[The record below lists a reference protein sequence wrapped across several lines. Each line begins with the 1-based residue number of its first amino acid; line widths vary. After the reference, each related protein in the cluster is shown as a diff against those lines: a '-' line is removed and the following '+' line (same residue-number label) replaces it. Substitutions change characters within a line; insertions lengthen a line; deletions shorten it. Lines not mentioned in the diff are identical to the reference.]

1 MNSALHA
8 LPGDLDVIGALRALQ
23 RRRAQPMATCLHV
36 TVQPH
41 ALVVCPLALAG
52 AHGSVHVVAYGPI
65 GQVEPHVLVAPDPRH
80 PTDREALLTRFGA
93 DLATY
98 MDHCRAGGD
107 YPQLWVAGMP
117 TARHLGLVA
126 ERLRIHDATTPP
138 GLLARH
144 LAHFA
149 ARFPVA
155 GQQALHVASRVIADH
170 WATAEPGGPGAHL
183 GALLLWFDAPT
194 AIAGDGTL
202 FEDALAEARNW
213 PMGVRTD
220 PVRDAALHRA
230 VVAYNRAR
238 RSADRPS
245 QGGRVELDAPARAVW
260 DILVPAARHAY
271 DRVQRAVALI
281 AGAGLAPLRGLDELD
296 AAEVDMFAYAMD
308 ALSAGRWSGRSSTR
322 SMARSYLM
330 RQAAQENVD
339 AALVLGDR
347 VARAR
352 ACLAG
357 TVVAGTV
364 VAGTVV
370 AGTVVA
376 GTVVAERIVERRDG
390 ALVVRT
396 AQSIL
401 RVRSGDQMYWADDTR
416 LRLRIEDIRPEDA
429 ADGATTLVILAITR
443 GQRSVARPSPGAAV
457 ELVPAIPDWGRALRE
472 TARLSAR
479 PDAPPWAPA
488 RDRPPG
494 VDA

>member
-1 MNSALHA
+1 MDSAPHA
-8 LPGDLDVIGALRALQ
+8 LPGDLDVVGALRALQ

-52 AHGSVHVVAYGPI
+52 AHGSIHVVAYGPI
-65 GQVEPHVLVAPDPRH
+65 GQAEPQVLVAPDPRH
-80 PTDREALLTRFGA
+80 PADREALLSRFGA

-117 TARHLGLVA
+117 TARHLSLVA
-126 ERLRIHDATTPP
+126 ERLRVHDATTPP
-138 GLLARH
+138 GILARH
-144 LAHFA
+144 LDHFA

-170 WATAEPGGPGAHL
+170 WATAEPGGPGGHL
-183 GALLLWFDAPT
+183 GALLLWFDAPVT
-194 AIAGDGTL
+194 VTRDGAL
-202 FEDALAEARNW
+202 VEGALAEARNR

-230 VVAYNRAR
+230 VVAYNQAR
-238 RSADRPS
+238 RSTDHPS

-260 DILVPAARHAY
+260 DILAPAARHTY
-271 DRVQRAVALI
+271 DRVQRAIALI
-281 AGAGLAPLRGLDELD
+281 TGAGLAPLRGLDELD
-296 AAEVDMFAYAMD
+296 AAEADAFAYAMD
-308 ALSAGRWSGRSSTR
+308 ALSAGRWSGRPSTR
-322 SMARSYLM
+322 SMARSYLT

-352 ACLAG
+352 ARLAG
-357 TVVAGTV
+357 TVVA
-364 VAGTVV
+364 AH
-370 AGTVVA
+370 
-376 GTVVAERIVERRDG
+376 IVETRDG
-390 ALVVRT
+390 VLVVRT
-396 AQSIL
+396 TQPIL
-401 RVRSGDQMYWADDTR
+401 RVRGGDQMYWADDTR
-416 LRLRIEDIRPEDA
+416 LHLRVEDIRPEDA
-429 ADGATTLVILAITR
+429 ADGLTTVVILAITR
-443 GQRSVARPSPGAAV
+443 GRRSVVCPSPGAAI

-479 PDAPPWAPA
+479 PDAPPWASA
-488 RDRPPG
+488 GDWPPS
-494 VDA
+494 VDV

>member
-1 MNSALHA
+1 MDSAPHA
-8 LPGDLDVIGALRALQ
+8 LPGDLDVVGALRALQ

-52 AHGSVHVVAYGPI
+52 AHGSVHVVAYGSI

-80 PTDREALLTRFGA
+80 PADREALLIRFGA

-98 MDHCRAGGD
+98 MDRCRAAGD
-107 YPQLWVAGMP
+107 YPQLWVTGMP

-126 ERLRIHDATTPP
+126 ERLRVHNATTPP

-155 GQQALHVASRVIADH
+155 GQQALHVASHVIADH

-183 GALLLWFDAPT
+183 EALLLWFDAP
-194 AIAGDGTL
+194 AAVAGDGAL
-202 FEDALAEARNW
+202 FEGALAEARNR

-220 PVRDAALHRA
+220 PLRDTALHRA
-230 VVAYNRAR
+230 VVAYSRAR

-260 DILVPAARHAY
+260 DILAPAARHAY

-281 AGAGLAPLRGLDELD
+281 MGAGLAPLRGLDELD
-296 AAEVDMFAYAMD
+296 AAEADAFAYAMD
-308 ALSAGRWSGRSSTR
+308 ALSAGRWSGRPSTR

-352 ACLAG
+352 ARL
-357 TVVAGTV
+357 T
-364 VAGTVV
+364 
-370 AGTVVA
+370 GTVVA
-376 GTVVAERIVERRDG
+376 GTVVAERIVGTRDG
-390 ALVVRT
+390 VLVVRT
-396 AQSIL
+396 AQPIL

-416 LRLRIEDIRPEDA
+416 LRLRIEDIRPEDV
-429 ADGATTLVILAITR
+429 ADGATTVVILAITR
-443 GQRSVARPSPGAAV
+443 GRRSVACPSPGAAI

-488 RDRPPG
+488 RDRLPG